1 MWNTAQNQQGP
12 HQCVYCV
19 CMLQGLQPPLTST
32 SFYFSWTTNIG
43 FVEDFTSLRPS
54 FKSHSLTYW
63 ETLFSHTQAFLQV
76 NLIHSI
82 MAENVI
88 TYLKSSSASP
98 ESLSSPS
105 VGLKQQGHQHV
116 NILVPF
122 KQEHHSMG
130 KTAKTA
136 FKHLKHVHYYAFL
149 RFNTCCL
156 RPIRSWASEIP
167 AQAKDVFSVSERSEA
182 LMAEV
187 RIKMKWNTK
196 HKHLHHDIMLLML

>member
-1 MWNTAQNQQGP
+1 MWNTAQN
-12 HQCVYCV
+12 HQCVRCLSFILKTEMWITV
-19 CMLQGLQPPLTST
+19 CACSRACNHHWHLLHLIFPEPPTLALWRT
-32 SFYFSWTTNIG
+32 
-43 FVEDFTSLRPS
+43 
-54 FKSHSLTYW
+54 SLTYW

-105 VGLKQQGHQHV
+105 VGHKQQGHQHV

-130 KTAKTA
+130 KTAA
-136 FKHLKHVHYYAFL
+136 FKHLKNVHYYAL
-149 RFNTCCL
+149 LHFNTCCL

-167 AQAKDVFSVSERSEA
+167 AQAKDMFSVSESSEA

-187 RIKMKWNTK
+187 RIQNQVKYKT
-196 HKHLHHDIMLLML
+196 